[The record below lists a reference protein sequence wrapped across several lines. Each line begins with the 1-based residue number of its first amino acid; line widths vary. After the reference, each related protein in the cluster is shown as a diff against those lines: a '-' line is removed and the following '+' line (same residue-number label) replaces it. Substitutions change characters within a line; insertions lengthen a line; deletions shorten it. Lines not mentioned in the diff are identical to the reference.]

1 MKKKGKVN
9 RKQHPEVTAY
19 EIAMRK
25 RIATNIKDV
34 RETKKIK
41 QKTLAYECKINER
54 TMRKYENNECAIPHG
69 ILINIILALGT
80 TYSKITGVQNI

>member
-19 EIAMRK
+19 EIAMQK

-34 RETKKIK
+34 RETKEIK
-41 QKTLAYECKINER
+41 QKTLAYDCKINER
-54 TMRKYENNECAIPHG
+54 TLRKYENNECAIPHG

-80 TYSKITGVQNI
+80 TYSEITGVQNI